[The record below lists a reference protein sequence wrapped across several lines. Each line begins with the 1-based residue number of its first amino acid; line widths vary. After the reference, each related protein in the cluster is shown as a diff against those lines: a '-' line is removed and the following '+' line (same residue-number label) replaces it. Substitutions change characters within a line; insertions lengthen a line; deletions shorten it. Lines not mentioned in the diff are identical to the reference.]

1 MNENM
6 RNEIRETVDRMKK
19 ARSWKELNMTIA
31 DVCTLLERL
40 ADIPDTIVEKP
51 VAQRHEDT
59 EELSRTIQELNDK
72 IARLTTTNKQLRAEN
87 KTLRAEG
94 KE

>member
-1 MNENM
+1 MTKYELY
-6 RNEIRETVDRMKK
+6 EKMKS
-19 ARSWKELNMTIA
+19 ARSWAEFGMTVSE
-31 DVCTLLERL
+31 VCNVL
-40 ADIPDTIVEKP
+40 ADDCKEYAANSNEQDFLK
-51 VAQRHEDT
+51 
-59 EELSRTIQELNDK
+59 TIQELNDK

>member
-1 MNENM
+1 MNENT
-6 RNEIRETVDRMKK
+6 RNEIKETLDKMKK

-31 DVCTLLERL
+31 DVCALLERL
-40 ADIPDTIVEKP
+40 ADTPDTIVQKP
-51 VAQRHEDT
+51 VAQRHENT
-59 EELSRTIQELNDK
+59 EEFSKTIQELNDK

-87 KTLRAEG
+87 KALRAEG

>member
-1 MNENM
+1 MNENV

-31 DVCTLLERL
+31 DVCEPLERL
-40 ADIPDTIVEKP
+40 ADMPDTDIEKP
-51 VAQRHEDT
+51 IAQRHENT
-59 EELSRTIQELNDK
+59 EEHSKMIQELNDK

-87 KTLRAEG
+87 KALRAEV